1 MIHDKDYKKSVND
14 FAEKKVDFLFSN
26 KGNDHAAIVVSAMF
40 KNAENYIY
48 MYSGSLNGDVTAE
61 SEFLSALRKFIDDG
75 KTLKVLLERTPVI
88 ENCSEALKIVME
100 ASGSS
105 NVIIKVIGEEAKKEF
120 KKKELRHFMIAD
132 GMSFRYEIDEEKYK
146 AICNFNDIEM
156 AKKLSDIFQKAFE
169 KSDYCVN

>member
-61 SEFLSALRKFIDDG
+61 PEFLHALKKFIDDG
-75 KTLKVLLERTPVI
+75 KTLKVLLETTPVV
-88 ENCSEALKIVME
+88 ESCSEALKIVME

-105 NVIIKVIGEEAKKEF
+105 NVIIKVIEEEVKKEF
-120 KKKELRHFMIAD
+120 RKRQIKHFMIAD

-156 AKKLSDIFQKAFE
+156 VQKLSNIFQKAFDN
-169 KSDYCVN
+169 SSYFVS